1 MSAQV
6 ATSKCNM
13 SNINTINTPSNQ
25 INIDMLIKEN
35 ATLREANEKL
45 YKRTLNQRRKLLRLK
60 RQLESGVENDDIDNN
75 DPESNHINIT
85 DNVWEDVEEVMASYN
100 IGK

>member
-6 ATSKCNM
+6 A
-13 SNINTINTPSNQ
+13 PSNTSLEISNSQ
-25 INIDMLIKEN
+25 IDVNMLIKEN
-35 ATLREANEKL
+35 EVLRAANEKL

-60 RQLESGVENDDIDNN
+60 RQLENTSED
-75 DPESNHINIT
+75 ESTKESEPANIT

-100 IGK
+100 IEK